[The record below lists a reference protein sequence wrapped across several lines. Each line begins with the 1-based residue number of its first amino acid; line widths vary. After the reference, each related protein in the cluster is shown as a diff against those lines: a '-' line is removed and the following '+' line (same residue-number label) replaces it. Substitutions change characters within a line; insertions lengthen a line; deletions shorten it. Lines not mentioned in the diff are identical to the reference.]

1 MTTSGPVVLVV
12 DDEEGVRQ
20 VLRRIL
26 EEDGFTV
33 IEADNGSSAL
43 QAVRR
48 SKGNIS
54 LVITDI
60 TMPVMDGLELARALQ
75 ASNPGVPFLFI
86 TGKDPALVAQ
96 AGPNARVLL
105 KPFGPA
111 LLLQTVRRLISP
123 ATDTRSADS

>member
-1 MTTSGPVVLVV
+1 VILVV
-12 DDEEGVRQ
+12 DDEESVRE

-26 EEDGFTV
+26 EEGGFTV

-43 QAVRR
+43 QVVRR
-48 SKGNIS
+48 SKSDIS

-75 ASNPGVPFLFI
+75 ASVPRMPILFV
-86 TGKDPALVAQ
+86 TGKDPALLAQ

-111 LLLQTVRRLISP
+111 LLLATVRRII
-123 ATDTRSADS
+123 ARAADARSVDS

>member
-1 MTTSGPVVLVV
+1 VTTSGPVILVV
-12 DDEEGVRQ
+12 DDEESVRQ

-26 EEDGFTV
+26 EEGGFTV

-43 QAVRR
+43 QVVRR
-48 SKGNIS
+48 SKGGIS

-75 ASNPGVPFLFI
+75 ASNPGMPILFI
-86 TGKDPALVAQ
+86 TGKDPALLAQ
-96 AGPNARVLL
+96 TGPNARVLL

-111 LLLQTVRRLISP
+111 LLLATVRRIIARSDD
-123 ATDTRSADS
+123 ARSAD